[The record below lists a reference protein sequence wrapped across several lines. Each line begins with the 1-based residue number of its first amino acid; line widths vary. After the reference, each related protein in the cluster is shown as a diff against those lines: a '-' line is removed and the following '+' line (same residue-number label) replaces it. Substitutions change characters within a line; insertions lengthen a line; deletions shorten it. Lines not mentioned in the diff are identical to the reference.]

1 MLGPVSNERPGGGQ
15 TCTNQLSLGVKRK
28 AWRQNQ
34 KLQPHVFNLE
44 TPSSCLAMHFRSPFS
59 VMTELVLYEP
69 SLPAPLPA
77 RSDSFPW
84 IGLGLLLMAAVG
96 VVFSLSW
103 VLSALLRP
111 ISFKR
116 FFAVNNTPPSKTRA
130 KDPPVHDEATHHPS
144 PASYEGERPIPLSRF
159 PKEPTNLATFVTR
172 RSSTP
177 NRPQRRVPPLM
188 GLPPG
193 R

>member
-1 MLGPVSNERPGGGQ
+1 MLGPVSNEQPAGGQ
-15 TCTNQLSLGVKRK
+15 TCTNQLSLGVKRQ

-34 KLQPHVFNLE
+34 KFQPHVFNLKN
-44 TPSSCLAMHFRSPFS
+44 PFLSCLAMHSAAFS
-59 VMTELVLYEP
+59 VMTDLVLYEP
-69 SLPAPLPA
+69 SLPAPLPP
-77 RSDSFPW
+77 RSDPFPW

-103 VLSALLRP
+103 VLSALLGP

-116 FFAVNNTPPSKTRA
+116 FFAVNITPPSKTRA
-130 KDPPVHDEATHHPS
+130 KDPPVHDEATLHPS

-177 NRPQRRVPPLM
+177 NRPRRRVPPLM
-188 GLPPG
+188 GPPPG